1 MARENNEE
9 DAKKDYIKRQKANH
23 DEKNAAMEKAAF
35 QYNGK
40 KELPDSIFH
49 GHKELA
55 TKIRL
60 WHQQGETFQASTFFL
75 AER

>member
-9 DAKKDYIKRQKANH
+9 GAKKDYIKRQKANQ

-40 KELPDSIFH
+40 KSCRVTFLM
-49 GHKELA
+49 G
-55 TKIRL
+55 IRN
-60 WHQQGETFQASTFFL
+60 
-75 AER
+75 